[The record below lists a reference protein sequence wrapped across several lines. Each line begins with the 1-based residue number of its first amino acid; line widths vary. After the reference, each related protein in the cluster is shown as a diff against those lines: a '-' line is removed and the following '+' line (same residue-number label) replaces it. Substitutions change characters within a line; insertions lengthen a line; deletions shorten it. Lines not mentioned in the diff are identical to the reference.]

1 MVNGRKMP
9 SIPMDSVQD
18 TQFISVKFRL
28 RNRANG
34 MSGSRSWRSF
44 CTRRNTASS
53 TTPAAMISGME
64 MNEVTVPQS

>member
-1 MVNGRKMP
+1 MVNGKKMP
-9 SIPMDSVQD
+9 SIPMDSVPD

-28 RNRANG
+28 RNSSNG
-34 MSGSRSWRSF
+34 TSGSRSWRIFWTS
-44 CTRRNTASS
+44 RNAPSS